1 MTLPLDATRGFI
13 ESTAPVPSPTIAPPI
28 DLPFRFQA
36 NAGRVLECAVLRPI
50 DLTRTH
56 GVKVTAEDIAA
67 MAQDYDPAF
76 EAGALN
82 FDHSWG
88 GPAHGLATRIW
99 LDGELLWCRIE
110 QLSQEAVDGIASG
123 KWPRRSSEFWMSHPQ
138 TGRPYWCGLALLGAA
153 TPAVPG
159 LPPAVLLSQQR
170 PIYRLISTG
179 AAVAEPGST
188 ISTGSIVAPAA
199 PAASQPGETSKE
211 DTMKKKASAEPT
223 GAENETPETPAPETP
238 APEVEET
245 VSAAP
250 VEDVEEAAPAELAA
264 KPAKP
269 ATPATLATERAQLRA
284 EIELNRKER
293 LAAKLER
300 AEASV
305 DKLFHRLGTRVPPAA
320 VKASRPLLIALAA
333 QLTPVTVKLSVAGKE
348 QEVGLYEQLVTVLE
362 ALPENRFVG
371 NPARSEVTPEEL
383 AAVSAEAGDVNSR
396 AGITP
401 ARRAELAA
409 KYPDT
414 YRDPVN

>member
-1 MTLPLDATRGFI
+1 MTLPLDLTTGGI
-13 ESTAPVPSPTIAPPI
+13 GAPVHIQMPTTTSNEVRFAPPI

-56 GVKVTAEDIAA
+56 GVKVTAEDIAT

-88 GPAHGLATRIW
+88 GPAHGLGTRIW
-99 LDGELLWCRIE
+99 LDGELLWCRME

-179 AAVAEPGST
+179 AAVAPSAPRNGEPVKEAAMPNPKKQNAATPPGAEPETPATAPAETPAAVEPSEAT
-188 ISTGSIVAPAA
+188 ETPATEAAPATAAAPAPAA
-199 PAASQPGETSKE
+199 PVTAA
-211 DTMKKKASAEPT
+211 D
-223 GAENETPETPAPETP
+223 
-238 APEVEET
+238 
-245 VSAAP
+245 
-250 VEDVEEAAPAELAA
+250 LAA
-264 KPAKP
+264 ER
-269 ATPATLATERAQLRA
+269 TLLQQEREAS
-284 EIELNRKER
+284 RKER

-320 VKASRPLLIALAA
+320 VKAARPLLIALAA
-333 QLTPVTVKLSVAGKE
+333 QLTPVTLKVNLAGKE
-348 QEVGLYEQLVTVLE
+348 QEVGLYDQLVTVLE
-362 ALPENRFVG
+362 ALPENRFVN
-371 NPARSEVTPEEL
+371 NPARASVTPEEL
-383 AAVSAEAGDVNSR
+383 ASVTAEAGDVNSR

-414 YRDPVN
+414 YRDPVNVN